1 MVGGAVRDL
10 LLGRD
15 ESDRD
20 YLVLEA
26 TPEQFLRRFPQAKRV
41 GKSFPVYLADGSEY
55 AWPRGATLEEDLAA
69 RDLTVNALALPVEP
83 AGQPA
88 DHLAEQPADQP
99 TRQRADHASVQP
111 ADQSSGRPGGLG
123 DISRIVA
130 HPQSFADLAA
140 KVLRP
145 ASATAM
151 ADDPLR
157 VFRAARFA
165 AELPDFSPHP
175 ELVNQMRRCAVG
187 GLLGDLIPERVG
199 LETLA
204 AMAAPAPG
212 RFLEILDQAD
222 CLAPWFAPLDTA
234 GSIPAGPASYHDRDL
249 LGHTVL
255 VMNQLAGD
263 PLRAWMGLA
272 HDLGKAATDKELLP
286 KHHGHELRGSFIAKE
301 LGLRL
306 RLPAQFVK
314 AGQLAARLHMNA
326 GRYLLLR
333 PGSRVD
339 LLQWLHG
346 AGLFEELFAL
356 VAADRHAVSGE
367 DYGETVL
374 AAARADLEIILAVHL
389 SPEEQNQGAASGR
402 RLRELRCL
410 ALAKKRE

>member
-1 MVGGAVRDL
+1 MKLYVVGGAVRDL
-10 LLGRD
+10 LLGRG

-26 TPEQFLRRFPQAKRV
+26 TPEEFLRRFPTATLV
-41 GKSFPVYLADGSEY
+41 GKSFPVYLAHGSEY
-55 AWPRGATLEEDLAA
+55 AWPRGATLEQDLAA
-69 RDLTVNALALPVEP
+69 RDLTVNALAMPVEP
-83 AGQPA
+83 ADA
-88 DHLAEQPADQP
+88 ANA
-99 TRQRADHASVQP
+99 A
-111 ADQSSGRPGGLG
+111 G
-123 DISRIVA
+123 DASRIVA

-140 KVLRP
+140 RVLRP
-145 ASATAM
+145 ASPTAM

-175 ELVNQMRRCAVG
+175 ELIMQMRRCAVR
-187 GLLGDLIPERVG
+187 GLLGQCIPERVG

-234 GSIPAGPASYHDRDL
+234 RTIPAGPAPYHDRDL
-249 LGHTVL
+249 LGHTAA

-263 PLRAWMGLA
+263 PLRVWMGLA
-272 HDLGKAATDKELLP
+272 HDLGKAATDRELLP
-286 KHHGHELRGSFIAKE
+286 KHHGHELRGTYIAKE

-306 RLPAQFVK
+306 KLPAKCIK
-314 AGQLAARLHMNA
+314 AGQLASRLHMNA
-326 GRYLLLR
+326 GRYLILR
-333 PGSRVD
+333 PGPRVD
-339 LLQWLHG
+339 LLHAVHS

-356 VAADRHAVSGE
+356 VVADRHAVSGE
-367 DYGETVL
+367 DYGQTIL
-374 AAARADLEIILAVHL
+374 AAARGDLETILAVHL
-389 SPEEQNQGAASGR
+389 LPEEQNLGAASGR

-410 ALAKKRE
+410 ALAKKGETF